1 MSETDRTGDQAVGI
15 DVEEDVPEPP
25 FTWHAARVAA
35 FTIQRDLADAA
46 MTTAGSD
53 EWNDGLLN
61 ASMYY
66 RVPARTAEELR
77 RLADLADDLAKRL
90 AELAAASDDYEA
102 WDGFD
107 PEAVDLSAMTAAVL
121 QFGIFIDA
129 VLVGLADQERER
141 ISDLANAAF
150 DSAFRVWNAD
160 KHDLAETLL
169 GHLLV
174 LLGKE
179 PGAGRTY
186 LHRWLLLTEFTARAI
201 TGDLAAKGALNAVGL
216 GADLVSRAEALGV
229 TDSTDTTRRQAI
241 AQAEHDQA
249 TRRSEFATWAGAI
262 LADAS

>member
-1 MSETDRTGDQAVGI
+1 MNETDRTDDQAVAI
-15 DVEEDVPEPP
+15 DVEGDVPEPP

-46 MTTAGSD
+46 KADPGSD

-61 ASMYY
+61 ASMYC

-77 RLADLADDLAKRL
+77 RLADLADGLAKRL
-90 AELAAASDDYEA
+90 EELAAASDDYEA

-107 PEAVDLSAMTAAVL
+107 PATVDLPAMTDAVI
-121 QFGIFIDA
+121 QFGIFTDA
-129 VLVGLADQERER
+129 VLVGAADQERER

-150 DSAFRVWNAD
+150 DSAFRAWNAD

-174 LLGKE
+174 LLGKDL
-179 PGAGRTY
+179 GTGRDY
-186 LHRWLLLTEFTARAI
+186 LHRWLLLTEFTARTIA
-201 TGDLAAKGALNAVGL
+201 GDLAAKGVLNAVGL
-216 GADLVSRAEALGV
+216 GADLVNRAKALGL
-229 TDSTDTTRRQAI
+229 TDPTDTTRRQAI

-249 TRRSEFATWAGAI
+249 TRRSEFVTWAGGI
-262 LADAS
+262 LAGTS